1 MRIGSLALDPLVS
14 ITRSRASSGAAGAS
28 PSTALETPG
37 RSSGTSSRSSEQGSS
52 SKSTELSQEDQQR
65 VAELVSTD
73 RKVRAHEQAHASVG
87 GRYASAPSYDFERGP
102 DGLDYAVSGEVS
114 IDASPVAD
122 DPEATLVKMDIV
134 QRAALAPADPS
145 AQDRQV
151 AARAAGHAAEA
162 RVELARLRLEEA
174 NGERDANATQPSS
187 TANAPSDLSLYAQIA
202 QPEQSPPLL
211 DTRA

>member
-1 MRIGSLALDPLVS
+1 MRIGSLALDPLAS
-14 ITRSRASSGAAGAS
+14 ITRSRASVGTAGGS
-28 PSTALETPG
+28 SSTALETPG
-37 RSSGTSSRSSEQGSS
+37 RSSNATSRSSERGSS
-52 SKSTELSQEDQQR
+52 STELSQEDQQR

-114 IDASPVAD
+114 IDASPVAN

-174 NGERDANATQPSS
+174 NGGRAANATQPSS
-187 TANAPSDLSLYAQIA
+187 TANAPSGLSLYAQIA
-202 QPEQSPPLL
+202 QPEQAPPLL

>member
-14 ITRSRASSGAAGAS
+14 ITRSRASAGAVGAS
-28 PSTALETPG
+28 PPTALETPG
-37 RSSGTSSRSSEQGSS
+37 RSSNATSRSSERASPS
-52 SKSTELSQEDQQR
+52 NELSQEDQQR

-114 IDASPVAD
+114 IDASPVAN

-174 NGERDANATQPSS
+174 NGGRDANATQPSS

-202 QPEQSPPLL
+202 QTEQSPPLL

>member
-14 ITRSRASSGAAGAS
+14 ITRSRASVGTAGGS
-28 PSTALETPG
+28 SSTALETPG
-37 RSSGTSSRSSEQGSS
+37 RSSNATSRSSERGSS
-52 SKSTELSQEDQQR
+52 STELSQEDQQR

-114 IDASPVAD
+114 IDASPVAN

-174 NGERDANATQPSS
+174 NGGRAANATQPSS
-187 TANAPSDLSLYAQIA
+187 TANAPSGLSLYAQIA
-202 QPEQSPPLL
+202 QPEQAPPLL

>member
-1 MRIGSLALDPLVS
+1 M
-14 ITRSRASSGAAGAS
+14 
-28 PSTALETPG
+28 
-37 RSSGTSSRSSEQGSS
+37 
-52 SKSTELSQEDQQR
+52 
-65 VAELVSTD
+65 VSTD

-87 GRYASAPSYDFERGP
+87 GSYAGAPSYDFERGP

-114 IDASPVAD
+114 IDASPVAN

-151 AARAAGHAAEA
+151 AARAAGHAAQA
-162 RVELARLRLEEA
+162 RIDLARLRLEEA
-174 NGERDANATQPSS
+174 GGGSQADAASPS
-187 TANAPSDLSLYAQIA
+187 APASASSDLGLYAQIA
-202 QPEQSPPLL
+202 QPEQAPPLL

>member
-14 ITRSRASSGAAGAS
+14 ITRSRASVGTVGGSSLA
-28 PSTALETPG
+28 ALETPG
-37 RSSGTSSRSSEQGSS
+37 RSSNATSRSSERASS
-52 SKSTELSQEDQQR
+52 SNELSQEDQQR

-162 RVELARLRLEEA
+162 RVELARLRLEEV
-174 NGERDANATQPSS
+174 NGGRDANATQPSS

-202 QPEQSPPLL
+202 QTEQSPPLL

>member
-14 ITRSRASSGAAGAS
+14 ITRSRASAGAAGGS
-28 PSTALETPG
+28 SSTALETPN
-37 RSSGTSSRSSEQGSS
+37 RSSGASSRSSEQGSS
-52 SKSTELSQEDQQR
+52 GKSTELSQEDQQR

-87 GRYASAPSYDFERGP
+87 GRYAGAPSYDFERGP
-102 DGLDYAVSGEVS
+102 DGLAYAVGGEVS
-114 IDASPVAD
+114 IDASPVAN
-122 DPEATLVKMDIV
+122 DPEATLSKMDIV

-151 AARAAGHAAEA
+151 AARAAGHAAQA
-162 RVELARLRLEEA
+162 RVDLARLRLEEA
-174 NGERDANATQPSS
+174 GGGSQADAASPSAPANAS
-187 TANAPSDLSLYAQIA
+187 SDLGLYAQIA
-202 QPEQSPPLL
+202 QPEQAPPLL